1 MIENIDRIMEL
12 FNSGIGRTNV
22 ARTICQEQGIEFNH
36 NHRRSVGKLINRRV
50 NSGINQECEAVG
62 IDIDKVKHYWYKGE
76 HYSINVKGQD
86 TIFNYHEFKQDF
98 IDAVEKI
105 RPNHIKIERSE
116 LIEDSHAL
124 LIDPADIHINKL
136 CSAFETGEDYN
147 SQIAVQRVKQG
158 VYSILK
164 KSKYFNIDK
173 IILIVG
179 NDVLNTD
186 NARSQT
192 TKGTQQDTH
201 LKWFDAFIMAKQL
214 YIDII
219 ETLVQIADVE
229 VIYNVS
235 NHDEMSG
242 FFLMD
247 SLYSWYN
254 THENITF
261 NRSPSHRK
269 YTTYGKNL
277 IGTTHGDGA
286 KQNDLPLLMCHEA
299 SQHWHNCKHRYWFTH
314 HVHHKTSRDIMSV
327 QIESLRSPSPADSWH
342 HKSGYQHSPLAIEG
356 FIFHKEFGQVARLTT
371 LFSILAILT
380 MNIFNII

>member
-1 MIENIDRIMEL
+1 MVENIERIVEL
-12 FNSGIGRTNV
+12 YKENNSQRQTAKILCN
-22 ARTICQEQGIEFNH
+22 ELNIEFTESN
-36 NHRRSVGKLINRRV
+36 RRVIGKLIKRRIDK
-50 NSGINQECEAVG
+50 GIFDECENVG

-76 HYSINVKGQD
+76 HYSINVKGQND
-86 TIFNYHEFKQDF
+86 TFKYDEFKQDF
-98 IDAVEKI
+98 IDTVEKI
-105 RPNHIKIERSE
+105 KPNHIQIIRTE
-116 LIEDSHAL
+116 LDNEGHCL

-147 SQIAVQRVKQG
+147 SQIAVQRVKDG
-158 VYSILK
+158 VSSIIQ
-164 KSKYFNIDK
+164 KSKGFNIDK

-186 NARSQT
+186 NVKNQT

-219 ETLVQIADVE
+219 QTLVSIADIEIV
-229 VIYNVS
+229 YNVS

-254 THENITF
+254 SHENIEF

-269 YTTYGKNL
+269 YTTYGNNL

-299 SQHWHNCKHRYWFTH
+299 SKHWHNCKHRYWFTH
-314 HVHHKTSRDIMSV
+314 HVHHKTSKDIMSV

-356 FIFHKEFGQVARLTT
+356 FIFHKQFGQVARLTT
-371 LFSILAILT
+371 
-380 MNIFNII
+380 IF

>member
-1 MIENIDRIMEL
+1 MVENIDRIMEL
-12 FNSGIGRTNV
+12 YKSNNSRRETARLMCKELNINYSDNIRRNISTLISKRVDKGIFDECEKV
-22 ARTICQEQGIEFNH
+22 
-36 NHRRSVGKLINRRV
+36 
-50 NSGINQECEAVG
+50 GINPE
-62 IDIDKVKHYWYKGE
+62 KVKHYWYKGKN
-76 HYSINVKGQD
+76 YSINVKGESNQ
-86 TIFNYHEFKQDF
+86 FNYEDFKSDF
-98 IDAVEKI
+98 IESVKEI
-105 RPNHIKIERSE
+105 RPNHIQINRDVNKI
-116 LIEDSHAL
+116 DSHCL
-124 LIDPADIHINKL
+124 LIDPSDIHINKL
-136 CSAFETGEDYN
+136 CSAFETGEEYN
-147 SQIAVQRVKQG
+147 SQIAVKRVKDG
-158 VYSILK
+158 VSSIIE
-164 KSKYFNIDK
+164 KSKGFNIDK

-179 NDVLNTD
+179 NDILNTD
-186 NARSQT
+186 NSKGQT

-219 ETLVQIADVE
+219 ETLVNIADLEIV
-229 VIYNVS
+229 YNVS

-254 THENITF
+254 NHPNIKF
-261 NRSPSHRK
+261 DRSPSHRK

-299 SQHWHNCKHRYWFTH
+299 SEHWHRCTHRYWFTH
-314 HVHHKTSRDIMSV
+314 HVHHKTSKDIMSV

-356 FIFHKEFGQVARLTT
+356 FIFHKYFGQVARLTT
-371 LFSILAILT
+371 LF
-380 MNIFNII
+380 

>member
-1 MIENIDRIMEL
+1 MVENIDRILEL
-12 FNSGIGRTNV
+12 YKQNNSKRETARLMCKELNINYSDNIRRNISTLISKRVDKGIFDECEKV
-22 ARTICQEQGIEFNH
+22 
-36 NHRRSVGKLINRRV
+36 
-50 NSGINQECEAVG
+50 GINPE
-62 IDIDKVKHYWYKGE
+62 KVKHYWYKGQN
-76 HYSINVKGQD
+76 YSINVKGENN
-86 TIFNYHEFKQDF
+86 IFNYEDFKEDF
-98 IDAVEKI
+98 IGSVKDL
-105 RPNHIKIERSE
+105 RPNHIQIIRNKSDEE
-116 LIEDSHAL
+116 AHCL
-124 LIDPADIHINKL
+124 LIDPADVHINKL

-147 SQIAVQRVKQG
+147 SQIAVQRVKDG
-158 VYSILK
+158 VSSIIQ
-164 KSKYFNIDK
+164 KSKGFNIDK

-179 NDVLNTD
+179 NDILNTD
-186 NARSQT
+186 NSKGQT

-201 LKWFDAFIMAKQL
+201 LKWFDAFLMAKQL

-219 ETLVQIADVE
+219 ETLVSIADLEIV
-229 VIYNVS
+229 YNVS

-254 THENITF
+254 NHQNIKF
-261 NRSPSHRK
+261 DRSPSHRK

-299 SQHWHNCKHRYWFTH
+299 SEFWHTCKHRYWFTH
-314 HVHHKTSRDIMSV
+314 HVHHKTSKDIMSV

-356 FIFHKEFGQVARLTT
+356 FLFHKDFGQVARLTV
-371 LFSILAILT
+371 
-380 MNIFNII
+380 IF

>member
-1 MIENIDRIMEL
+1 MVENIERIMEL

-22 ARTICQEQGIEFNH
+22 ARTICEEQGIEFNH
-36 NHRRSVGKLINRRV
+36 NHRRSIGKLINRRV

-62 IDIDKVKHYWYKGE
+62 IDIEKVKHYWYKGE

-86 TIFNYHEFKQDF
+86 TTFNYHEFKQDF
-98 IDAVEKI
+98 IDTVEKI

-254 THENITF
+254 THENIEF

-299 SQHWHNCKHRYWFTH
+299 SQYWHNCKHRYWFTH

-371 LFSILAILT
+371 LF
-380 MNIFNII
+380 

>member
-1 MIENIDRIMEL
+1 MVENIERIMEL
-12 FNSGIGRTNV
+12 YSQTGSKVITSRIICKETNTEWNDN
-22 ARTICQEQGIEFNH
+22 R
-36 NHRRSVGKLINRRV
+36 RRSIGKLISRRE
-50 NSGINQECEAVG
+50 NKGIFEECETVG
-62 IDIDKVKHYWYKGE
+62 IDVDKVKHYWYKGE
-76 HYSINVKGQD
+76 HYSINVKGETD
-86 TIFNYHEFKQDF
+86 TFSYEDFKEDF
-98 IDAVEKI
+98 IGTVKDL
-105 RPNHIKIERSE
+105 RPNHIQIIRNKSDEE
-116 LIEDSHAL
+116 AHCL
-124 LIDPADIHINKL
+124 LIDPADIHVNKL
-136 CSAFETGEDYN
+136 CSAFETSEEYN
-147 SQIAVQRVKQG
+147 SQIAVQRVKDG
-158 VYSILK
+158 VSSIIK
-164 KSKYFNIDK
+164 KSEGFNIDK

-186 NARSQT
+186 NAKNTT
-192 TKGTQQDTH
+192 TKGTSQSTH
-201 LKWFDAFIMAKQL
+201 LLWFDAFLMAKQL

-219 ETLVQIADVE
+219 ETLVSIADLEIV
-229 VIYNVS
+229 YNVS

-254 THENITF
+254 SHKNIEF

-299 SQHWHNCKHRYWFTH
+299 SEHWHECKHRYWFTH
-314 HVHHKTSRDIMSV
+314 HVHHKTSKDIMSV

-356 FIFHKEFGQVARLTT
+356 FLFHKTHGQVARLTV
-371 LFSILAILT
+371 
-380 MNIFNII
+380 IF

>member
-1 MIENIDRIMEL
+1 MVENIERIIEL
-12 FNSGIGRTNV
+12 YTENNSQHETARILCKELNLTYTDNIRRNIGR
-22 ARTICQEQGIEFNH
+22 
-36 NHRRSVGKLINRRV
+36 LIKRRV
-50 NSGINQECEAVG
+50 DKGIFDECENVG
-62 IDIDKVKHYWYKGE
+62 IDIDKVKHYWYKGQN
-76 HYSINVKGQD
+76 YSINVKGQND
-86 TIFNYHEFKQDF
+86 TFIYDEFKQDF
-98 IDAVEKI
+98 IDTVEKI
-105 RPNHIKIERSE
+105 KPNHIPIIRTE
-116 LIEDSHAL
+116 LDNEGHCL

-147 SQIAVQRVKQG
+147 SQIAVQRVKDG
-158 VYSILK
+158 VSSIIQ
-164 KSKYFNIDK
+164 KSKGFNIDK

-186 NARSQT
+186 NAKNTT
-192 TKGTQQDTH
+192 TKGTSQDTH

-219 ETLVQIADVE
+219 ETLVSIADLEIV
-229 VIYNVS
+229 YNVS

-254 THENITF
+254 SHPHIEF

-269 YTTYGKNL
+269 YTTYGNNL

-299 SQHWHNCKHRYWFTH
+299 SEHWHNCKHRYWFSH

-356 FIFHKEFGQVARLTT
+356 FIFHKQFGQVARLTT
-371 LFSILAILT
+371 
-380 MNIFNII
+380 IF

>member
-1 MIENIDRIMEL
+1 MIENIERIMEL
-12 FNSGIGRTNV
+12 FNSGIGKTNV
-22 ARTICQEQGIEFNH
+22 ARTICEEQGIEFNH
-36 NHRRSVGKLINRRV
+36 NNRRSVGKLINRRIDK
-50 NSGINQECEAVG
+50 GIFDECETVG
-62 IDIDKVKHYWYKGE
+62 IDFDKVKHYWYKGE
-76 HYSINVKGQD
+76 HYSINVKGAENE
-86 TIFNYHEFKQDF
+86 TFNYHEFKQDF
-98 IDAVEKI
+98 IDTVEKI
-105 RPNHIKIERSE
+105 RPNHIKIERSD

-158 VYSILK
+158 VNSILK

-186 NARSQT
+186 NVKGQT
-192 TKGTQQDTH
+192 TKGTDQDSH

-299 SQHWHNCKHRYWFTH
+299 SNYWHDCRHRYWFTH
-314 HVHHKTSRDIMSV
+314 HVHHKTSKDIMSV

-371 LFSILAILT
+371 LF
-380 MNIFNII
+380 

>member
-1 MIENIDRIMEL
+1 MVEHKEQILHLHKQGVSAVKIAKQICLENNIQYNDNIRRNLSKIIKRAK
-12 FNSGIGRTNV
+12 NKGI
-22 ARTICQEQGIEFNH
+22 FD
-36 NHRRSVGKLINRRV
+36 
-50 NSGINQECEAVG
+50 ECESVG
-62 IDIDKVKHYWYKGE
+62 IDPEQVKHYWYKGKN
-76 HYSINVKGQD
+76 YSINVKGESD
-86 TIFNYHEFKQDF
+86 TFNYNDFKEDF
-98 IDAVEKI
+98 IEVATKI
-105 RPNHIKIERSE
+105 RPNYIQIIRTASE
-116 LIEDSHAL
+116 EESHCL
-124 LIDPADIHINKL
+124 LIDPADIHVNKL
-136 CSAFETGEDYN
+136 CSAFETSEEYN
-147 SQIAVQRVKQG
+147 SQIAVKRVKDG
-158 VYSILK
+158 ISSILS
-164 KSKYFNIDK
+164 KSKGFNIDK

-186 NARSQT
+186 NSRNQT

-219 ETLVQIADVE
+219 STLVCIADLE
-229 VIYNVS
+229 VVYNVS

-247 SLYSWYN
+247 SIYSWYN
-254 THENITF
+254 EHPNITF

-269 YTTYGKNL
+269 YTIYGKNL

-286 KQNDLPLLMCHEA
+286 KQSDLPLLMCHEA

-314 HVHHKTSRDIMSV
+314 HVHHKTSKDVMSV

-356 FIFHKEFGQVARLTT
+356 FIFHKEHGQVCRLTT
-371 LFSILAILT
+371 LF
-380 MNIFNII
+380 

>member
-1 MIENIDRIMEL
+1 MVENINRIMEL
-12 FNSGIGRTNV
+12 YSENGNKAETSRIICKEINIEWNDNV
-22 ARTICQEQGIEFNH
+22 
-36 NHRRSVGKLINRRV
+36 RRNIGKLIIKRENKGV
-50 NSGINQECEAVG
+50 FDECESVG
-62 IDIDKVKHYWYKGE
+62 IDVDKVKHYWYKGE
-76 HYSINVKGQD
+76 HYSINVRGE
-86 TIFNYHEFKQDF
+86 NEVFKYEDFKEDF
-98 IDAVEKI
+98 IGTVKDL
-105 RPNHIKIERSE
+105 RPNHIQIIRTESDE
-116 LIEDSHAL
+116 EPHCL
-124 LIDPADIHINKL
+124 LIDPADIHVNKL
-136 CSAFETGEDYN
+136 CSAFETGEEYN
-147 SQIAVQRVKQG
+147 SQIAVQRVKDG
-158 VYSILK
+158 VASIIQ
-164 KSKYFNIDK
+164 KSKGFNIDK

-186 NARSQT
+186 NAKNAT
-192 TKGTQQDTH
+192 TKGTSQDVH

-214 YIDII
+214 YIDVI
-219 ETLVQIADVE
+219 ETLVSIANLEIV
-229 VIYNVS
+229 YNVS

-254 THENITF
+254 QHPNIEF

-299 SQHWHNCKHRYWFTH
+299 SNHWHECRHRYWFTH
-314 HVHHKTSRDIMSV
+314 HVHHKTSKDIMSV

-371 LFSILAILT
+371 LFSLLGFIIS
-380 MNIFNII
+380 IF

>member
-1 MIENIDRIMEL
+1 MVENIERIMEL
-12 FNSGIGRTNV
+12 FNSGIGKTNV
-22 ARTICQEQGIEFNH
+22 ARKICEEQGIEFNQ
-36 NHRRSVGKLINRRV
+36 NNRRSVGKLINKRIDK
-50 NSGINQECEAVG
+50 GIFDECETVG
-62 IDIDKVKHYWYKGE
+62 IDFDKVKHYWYKGE
-76 HYSINVKGQD
+76 HYSINVKGVEND
-86 TIFNYHEFKQDF
+86 SFNYHEFKQDF
-98 IDAVEKI
+98 IDTVERIK
-105 RPNHIKIERSE
+105 PNHIKIERND
-116 LIEDSHAL
+116 LLEDLHCL
-124 LIDPADIHINKL
+124 LIDPADIHVNKL

-147 SQIAVQRVKQG
+147 SQIAVQRVKEG
-158 VYSILK
+158 VSSIIK
-164 KSKYFNIDK
+164 KSNGFSIDK

-186 NARSQT
+186 NTRNST
-192 TKGTQQDTH
+192 TKLTPQDTH

-219 ETLVQIADVE
+219 ETLVQIADLE
-229 VIYNVS
+229 IIYNVS

-261 NRSPSHRK
+261 NRSPAHRK

-299 SQHWHNCKHRYWFTH
+299 SQHWHDCKHRYWFTH

-371 LFSILAILT
+371 LFSILGFIIS
-380 MNIFNII
+380 IF

>member
-1 MIENIDRIMEL
+1 MVENIERIIEL
-12 FNSGIGRTNV
+12 YTENNNQRET
-22 ARTICQEQGIEFNH
+22 ARILCKELNIEFTE
-36 NHRRSVGKLINRRV
+36 SNRRV
-50 NSGINQECEAVG
+50 IAKLIKRRIDKGIFDECENVG

-76 HYSINVKGQD
+76 HYSINVKGAD
-86 TIFNYHEFKQDF
+86 NTFKYDDFKQDF
-98 IDAVEKI
+98 IDTVEKI
-105 RPNHIKIERSE
+105 KPNHIPIIRNE
-116 LIEDSHAL
+116 LDNEGHCL

-147 SQIAVQRVKQG
+147 SQIAVQRVKDG
-158 VYSILK
+158 VSSIIQ
-164 KSKYFNIDK
+164 KSKGFNIDK

-179 NDVLNTD
+179 NDVLNSD
-186 NARSQT
+186 NTKNTT
-192 TKGTQQDTH
+192 TKGTSQDTH

-219 ETLVQIADVE
+219 EKLVTIADLEIV
-229 VIYNVS
+229 YNVS

-254 THENITF
+254 SHKNIMF

-269 YTTYGKNL
+269 YTTYGNNL

-286 KQNDLPLLMCHEA
+286 KQNNLPLLMCHEA
-299 SQHWHNCKHRYWFTH
+299 SEHWHNCKHRYWFTH
-314 HVHHKTSRDIMSV
+314 HVHHKTSKDIMSV

-356 FIFHKEFGQVARLTT
+356 FIFHKQFGQVARLTT
-371 LFSILAILT
+371 
-380 MNIFNII
+380 IF